1 MQRYKNY
8 LINIFNNNLGRF
20 EIRTKS
26 KLSKAAI
33 DLFDLLK
40 EFEKLHNV

>member
-1 MQRYKNY
+1 MQRYKNF
-8 LINIFNNNLGRF
+8 LIKIFNNNLGRF
-20 EIRTKS
+20 EIRTKN
-26 KLSKAAI
+26 KLSKTAI